1 MEDGGRRGERSAGRI
16 CYAALAGLLAAILC
30 PPSSVL
36 PAQSPLRAVTFNI
49 RYGTAN
55 DGAHAWPNRRAHVI
69 TTIRDHAPHLL
80 GLQEALH
87 FQLEELRTALPRYQA
102 IGVGRDDGA
111 TKGEYAAIM
120 VDTAR
125 FAIESSGT
133 TWFSDT
139 PTVPGSKHWGNNIT
153 RIMTWALLRDRT
165 DDERVW
171 LYNLHLDHESQ
182 PSRERSV
189 AFLLAEHERR
199 AASQRARDAND
210 AEISGA
216 RSEPRLMVM
225 GDFNSNEQNPAYQ
238 AALAARLRS
247 AFRVIDPTSQQIG
260 TFNGFK
266 DQVELATGVIDHI
279 LVDHR
284 WRVVDAGIDTRK
296 FGPLWPSDHFPVWAI
311 LKAQ

>member
-1 MEDGGRRGERSAGRI
+1 VSLTCRI
-16 CYAALAGLLAAILC
+16 VLSSLFSLLSLPLAAQ
-30 PPSSVL
+30 
-36 PAQSPLRAVTFNI
+36 APLRAVTFNI

-69 TTIRDHAPHLL
+69 TTIRDHAPHIL

-87 FQLEELRTALPRYQA
+87 FQLEELRGALPRYQMV
-102 IGVGRDDGA
+102 GVGRDDGA

-139 PTVPGSKHWGNNIT
+139 PEVPGSKHWGNNIT

-182 PSRERSV
+182 PSREKSV
-189 AFLLAEHERR
+189 AFLLAEHGRR
-199 AASQRARDAND
+199 SASQRARDATA
-210 AEISGA
+210 AEFGGA
-216 RSEPRLMVM
+216 QPEPRLMVM
-225 GDFNSNEQNPAYQ
+225 GDFNSNEQNPAYR
-238 AALAARLRS
+238 AALAAGLRS
-247 AFRVIDPTSQQIG
+247 AYRVIDPGAGDRS
-260 TFNGFK
+260 TFTGFK
-266 DQVELATGVIDHI
+266 DTPDWLTGVIDHI
-279 LVDHR
+279 LIDSR
-284 WRVVDAGIDTRK
+284 WKVVDAGIDMRK
-296 FGPLWPSDHFPVWAI
+296 FGPLWPSDHFPVWSI

>member
-1 MEDGGRRGERSAGRI
+1 MAGSRRGVHRKVI
-16 CYAALAGLLAAILC
+16 AAFLASILC
-30 PPSSVL
+30 PLSSILV
-36 PAQSPLRAVTFNI
+36 AQAPLRAVTFNI

-69 TTIRDHAPHLL
+69 ATIRDHAPHVL

-87 FQLEELRTALPRYQA
+87 AQVEELRAALPRYQVV
-102 IGVGRDDGA
+102 GVGRDDGA
-111 TKGEYAAIM
+111 TKGEYAAIL

-153 RIMTWALLRDRT
+153 RITTWALLRDRGS
-165 DDERVW
+165 DERFW

-189 AFLLAEHERR
+189 AFLLEEHQRR
-199 AASQRARDAND
+199 SASQRASDATA
-210 AEISGA
+210 AELGGA
-216 RSEPRLMVM
+216 QSEPRLMIM
-225 GDFNSNEQNPAYQ
+225 GDFNSNETNPAYR
-238 AALAARLRS
+238 AALAAGLRS
-247 AFRVIDPTSQQIG
+247 AYRVIDPSTGDRS
-260 TFNGFK
+260 TFTGFK
-266 DQVELATGVIDHI
+266 DTPDWQTGVIDHI
-279 LVDHR
+279 LIDNR
-284 WRVVDAGIDTRK
+284 WQVIDTGIDMRK